1 MSEELHDSVV
11 RNSLQSIEFSVDTL
25 TLAESPGSMILRAV
39 CRSPSRILK
48 VQANPPV
55 PRWATSSAR
64 GKREMATRSS
74 SVRSAG
80 KFFPYIVRGDEFSNL
95 QVV

>member
-11 RNSLQSIEFSVDTL
+11 RNSLQSVEFSVDTL
-25 TLAESPGSMILRAV
+25 TLGEP
-39 CRSPSRILK
+39 RIDDLEGCL
-48 VQANPPV
+48 PV
-55 PRWATSSAR
+55 TLSDSEGAGESAR
-64 GKREMATRSS
+64 AEVGYLIREGKEGMATRSS